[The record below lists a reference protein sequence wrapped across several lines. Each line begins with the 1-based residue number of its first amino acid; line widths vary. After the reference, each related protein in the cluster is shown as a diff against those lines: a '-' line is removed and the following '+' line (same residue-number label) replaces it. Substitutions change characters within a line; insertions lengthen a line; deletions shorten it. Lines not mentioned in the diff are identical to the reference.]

1 MITNRF
7 ITALI
12 AASFMV
18 GSQASPCKPSSRI
31 TDISTT
37 VSVTSTSAEVP
48 ATTKVII
55 LTIDISSVEDITL
68 TISQSETS
76 TELSAISE
84 DITTA
89 AVSTTDLSSII
100 IETST
105 ETSTVPEDI
114 TTTDIPT
121 TTAERT
127 TLAEAITTTTTTTTE
142 AAAITT
148 FIINSGFDDETDN
161 AEPWALLN
169 PERGLFSIDSDIK
182 HDGRNSGRIWF
193 YMGGGSAHVG
203 QPLKEPIQ
211 AGVPYRASAWV
222 REGYGCTQAVL
233 LCAHSKTTSIK
244 RQLQFLTTDLWHQ
257 VSLSCTYSQDQ
268 IDAGGLYVNIQF
280 YCGIDAKAW
289 MDTITFSKE

>member
-127 TLAEAITTTTTTTTE
+127 TLAEAITTTTTTTTTE

-182 HDGRNSGRIWF
+182 HDGRNSGPQ
-193 YMGGGSAHVG
+193 VG

>member
-1 MITNRF
+1 M
-7 ITALI
+7 
-12 AASFMV
+12 
-18 GSQASPCKPSSRI
+18 P
-31 TDISTT
+31 
-37 VSVTSTSAEVP
+37 
-48 ATTKVII
+48 
-55 LTIDISSVEDITL
+55 
-68 TISQSETS
+68 ETS

-84 DITTA
+84 DIATA
-89 AVSTTDLSSII
+89 AVSTIDLSPII

-114 TTTDIPT
+114 NTTDIPT

-127 TLAEAITTTTTTTTE
+127 TIAEAITTTTTTTTE

-169 PERGLFSIDSDIK
+169 PERGLFSIDSDISMIAETL
-182 HDGRNSGRIWF
+182 DVSGFTW
-193 YMGGGSAHVG
+193 G
-203 QPLKEPIQ
+203 

-222 REGYGCTQAVL
+222 RGGYGCTQAVL

-257 VSLSCTYSQDQ
+257 ASLSCTYSQDQ

-289 MDTITFSKE
+289 MDTLTFSKE